1 MNPAHRGLAL
11 SAATLLLLASCGGD
25 SESRPPV
32 IQVSAGANSGG
43 PTGGSAASESM
54 AGVSADSKMMAPY
67 YSRTIFEVAGSL
79 PALDGDAEAWI
90 IRPREVTTDELDAL
104 AAVFGVEGEFVETT
118 EGEGESWMYS
128 WWQVG
133 PNDGTSPS
141 ISVQNDYQGSWWYS
155 AGYDT
160 SSSLIA
166 ACEPAVV
173 ESDVVDE
180 GGSTSEP
187 VATIDAPPC
196 EVPPMDP
203 PAGVPSA
210 DEAEA
215 LFGELLV
222 ELGFDP
228 DDIGYETYA
237 DDWSASVN
245 GWVELGGKRSSLIV
259 SASYGENASLTYASG
274 FLFRPEKFASYPR
287 IGTQAALERLQAQY
301 DQWAD
306 EMPNPSSDVVS
317 EPAVVLEDVPT
328 SDGDVSVS
336 SDGSLGTLTLDP
348 NTIVAS
354 EGTADVPV
362 PESVPVEGSIAVET
376 LPVDVLPLEPE
387 EVVVTIVGVEE
398 ELQMVFG
405 ADGEAYLIPSYA
417 FLAAEEGGY
426 QPRYYFMAVSE
437 EFVQQSIE
445 VYPASVGAVARGS
458 VGWGSPEVAVDPID
472 TDLAAAQSVA
482 DGLVGLSESDA
493 SEVAEGKGLEVRVV
507 ERDGE
512 FLPATAD
519 YRTDRVNLTIV
530 DGTVTAATI
539 G

>member
-306 EMPNPSSDVVS
+306 GMPNPSSDVVS
-317 EPAVVLEDVPT
+317 EPADVPEDVPT

-426 QPRYYFMAVSE
+426 QERYYFMAVSE